1 MVNYWKSYENIKKK
15 KGWLS
20 FVMLRSVKL
29 NLNSNYIAMLIVTG
43 NVQQH
48 WAQVLIKKI
57 SI

>member
-1 MVNYWKSYENIKKK
+1 MKTLKRKKK